1 MGIRTRHTVAAHTGR
16 QWFTSNKVEFLQM
29 KHENV
34 IHELNQMD
42 VIGVEPLMMR
52 RILTMSR
59 PPLIVF
65 NLLLID
71 GGH

>member
-1 MGIRTRHTVAAHTGR
+1 
-16 QWFTSNKVEFLQM
+16 M
-29 KHENV
+29 KHWNV
-34 IHELNQMD
+34 IQELNKMD

-65 NLLLID
+65 NLFLID